1 MVPHIILTI
10 LILKKTV
17 MTKRIH
23 TCTQLDIR
31 TRFLSPSTNSLPLQ
45 PKNLESN
52 QVVLNQEMKNK
63 KANIKNRMAVK
74 ANIKRHTN
82 KRELNIIANLRN
94 KKVLIAAKI
103 LNRKDNRLGMMQFIT
118 KSIPRREEV
127 NNRNRI
133 RWSVAKINEL
143 NIRKVIQI
151 VQVTI
156 NNIK

>member
-1 MVPHIILTI
+1 
-10 LILKKTV
+10 
-17 MTKRIH
+17 
-23 TCTQLDIR
+23 
-31 TRFLSPSTNSLPLQ
+31 
-45 PKNLESN
+45 
-52 QVVLNQEMKNK
+52 MKNK

-74 ANIKRHTN
+74 ANIKRHIN